1 MALNDPESRHF
12 PAVLTSMQR
21 ARNIATFKWPCVYI
35 KKKIKGELEFTD
47 NQLNTMS
54 DLDSLS
60 LTSVK
65 NISSKNPGN

>member
-1 MALNDPESRHF
+1 MDFEWSRK
-12 PAVLTSMQR
+12 PSLSGRADTQR

-35 KKKIKGELEFTD
+35 KKKGELEFTD

-60 LTSVK
+60 LTTVK
-65 NISSKNPGN
+65 NMSSKNPGS

>member
-1 MALNDPESRHF
+1 MAFEWSRK
-12 PAVLTSMQR
+12 PSLSSRADIQR

-35 KKKIKGELEFTD
+35 KKKILGELEFTD

-54 DLDSLS
+54 DPDSLS
-60 LTSVK
+60 LTSVE